1 MSSRAPWGICD
12 RCGFKR
18 RLTELC
24 KDGYQP
30 GLQVCKDTC
39 CDPKPADTK
48 SPRYYP
54 EGLPWPNA
62 RPEPEPVF
70 KEDYAIGEG
79 EDL

>member
-1 MSSRAPWGICD
+1 MSKRAPWGICD

-24 KDGYQP
+24 ADGYQP
-30 GLQVCKDTC
+30 GLRVCPPC
-39 CDPKPADTK
+39 RDPKPADLRP
-48 SPRYYP
+48 PRYAP

-70 KEDYAIGEG
+70 REDWPIAPGD
-79 EDL
+79 DL